1 MSKQDKRF
9 AKLLN
14 PAAVLTWPE
23 LVSVLKALGFR
34 EIEGKGSRV
43 KFDNGDASAM
53 IHLHKPHPGNEV
65 KAYVRR
71 LVIEHLKTAGWIE

>member
-14 PAAVLTWPE
+14 PDAVLTWPE
-23 LVSVLKALGFR
+23 LVSVLKGLGFR
-34 EIEGKGSRV
+34 EIKGKGSRV
-43 KFDNGDASAM
+43 KFDNGDVGAM

-65 KAYVRR
+65 KAYVRGQ
-71 LVIEHLKTAGWIE
+71 VIEHLKTAGWIE

>member
-14 PAAVLTWPE
+14 PDTALTWPE
-23 LVSVLKALGFR
+23 LVSVLKGLGFR

-43 KFDNGDASAM
+43 KFDNGDASSM

-71 LVIEHLKTAGWIE
+71 QVIEHLKTAGLIE

>member
-14 PAAVLTWPE
+14 PDIALTWPE
-23 LVSVLKALGFR
+23 LVSVLKGLGFR
-34 EIEGKGSRV
+34 EIESKGSRV
-43 KFDNGDASAM
+43 KFDNGDANAM
-53 IHLHKPHPGNEV
+53 IHLHKPHPGNEI

-71 LVIEHLKTAGWIE
+71 QVIGHLKTVGLIE